1 MKISNK
7 VTRAFHTAALRL
19 RVHSPE
25 ILVVTGVVGT
35 VVGTVMACKA
45 TMKLDD
51 ILSEAVENVERVK
64 KAEIGTFPKAS
75 DPSETVNY
83 TEDDRKKDLTI
94 AYVQAGV
101 KVAKLYTP
109 AAVVMT
115 ASVASILTG
124 HNLLRKR
131 NLALA
136 AAYATVDNSY
146 RLYREGVIDK
156 FGEAVDRDIRHGV
169 KPVEITDTVTDE
181 KTGEPKE
188 VKRTV
193 DAVDV
198 FEGISGGH
206 HLSEYAKLFE
216 AGCKGWKKDMDY
228 NELFLKAQ
236 QQYANDLLISRGHLF
251 LNEVYDMLGFEAT
264 KAGQI
269 VGWTYDPKKPSGDNF
284 VDFGIR
290 EVCDTHGLEFEE
302 NWEPAFLLDF
312 NVDGNILDRI

>member
-1 MKISNK
+1 MKISKNI
-7 VTRAFHTAALRL
+7 TRAFHMAALRL

-51 ILSEAVENVERVK
+51 ILSEAAENVECVK
-64 KAEIGTFPKAS
+64 TAETGTFPKAS
-75 DPSETVNY
+75 EPSETVDY
-83 TEDDRKKDLTI
+83 TEDDRKKDL
-94 AYVQAGV
+94 AVCYVQTGV
-101 KVAKLYTP
+101 KVAKLYAP
-109 AAVVMT
+109 AAIVMT
-115 ASVASILTG
+115 ASVVSILTG

-136 AAYATVDNSY
+136 AAYATVDKSY
-146 RLYREGVIDK
+146 RLYRKGVIDK
-156 FGEAVDRDIRHGV
+156 FGDAVDREICGV
-169 KPVEITDTVTDE
+169 KPVEVTDTVTDE

-193 DAVDV
+193 DAVESD
-198 FEGISGGH
+198 I
-206 HLSEYAKLFE
+206 LPNAYARLFTE
-216 AGCKGWKKDMDY
+216 GCKGWKKDLDY
-228 NELFLKAQ
+228 NELFLNAQ
-236 QQYANDLLISRGHLF
+236 QRYANDLLVSRGHLF

-269 VGWTYDPKKPSGDNF
+269 VGWIYDPKKSSGDNF

-290 EVCDTHGLEFEE
+290 EVSYLDNAKTEAIDYRDKVYDVGYI
-302 NWEPAFLLDF
+302 LDF

>member
-64 KAEIGTFPKAS
+64 KAEIGTFPKVS
-75 DPSETVNY
+75 NPSETLNY
-83 TEDDRKKDLTI
+83 TEDDRKKDLAI

-101 KVAKLYTP
+101 KVAKLYAP

-146 RLYREGVIDK
+146 RLYRKGVIDK
-156 FGEAVDRDIRHGV
+156 FGEAVDRDICHGV
-169 KPVEITDTVTDE
+169 KPVEVTDTVTDE

-188 VKRTV
+188 VKRAV
-193 DAVDV
+193 DAVETDILPN
-198 FEGISGGH
+198 G
-206 HLSEYAKLFE
+206 YARLFTE
-216 AGCKGWKKDMDY
+216 GCKGWKKDMDY

-269 VGWTYDPKKPSGDNF
+269 VGWTYNPKKPSGDNF